1 MDYLPYTQEY
11 MLAVSV
17 MAGMFLGF
25 IWDIYR
31 LIRHYGKL
39 NAAGTVIGD
48 ILYWII
54 SIRFG
59 TRLILDISYGNLRF
73 FILVG
78 FLAGALLYFYGISRY
93 ILKLFIFIIDS
104 LLKAIKIVIH
114 LLTAPVKFI
123 IRRIKTLLYPLK
135 LKYITVRD
143 RTKKRYKF
151 LKYKLKKVS
160 KNRKM
165 IYNKKKRQKR
175 QRQRDTKRR
184 KGHGL
189 VERRTKNHRLKEKNR
204 SL

>member
-1 MDYLPYTQEY
+1 MDYLPYSQEY

-39 NAAGTVIGD
+39 KAAGTVIGD

-54 SIRFG
+54 SIRLG
-59 TRLILDISYGNLRF
+59 TRLI

-93 ILKLFIFIIDS
+93 ILKVFIFTIDFI
-104 LLKAIKIVIH
+104 LKVIKIVIH

-123 IRRIKTLLYPLK
+123 IRRIKILLYPLK

-151 LKYKLKKVS
+151 LKFKLKKVS

-175 QRQRDTKRR
+175 RQRDTKRR
-184 KGHGL
+184 KGQGL
-189 VERRTKNHRLKEKNR
+189 IERRTKNHRIKEKN
-204 SL
+204 